1 MSEVEEVAKDAAQ
14 AAPAEVKDDSARQA
28 QEENKVAQEEYKAL
42 NFARR
47 RYRSQ
52 LSRFQKGHDFQA
64 KKLGEL
70 SKESSD
76 EDKKATAKHAY
87 QLLRLFCFTYNY
99 ITIPDKDADRQHI
112 PADFE
117 AEIKEVLTTQF
128 FS

>member
-1 MSEVEEVAKDAAQ
+1 MSEVEVAKDAAQ
-14 AAPAEVKDDSARQA
+14 AAPEEVKDDAARQA
-28 QEENKVAQEEYKAL
+28 QEEYKTL
-42 NFARR
+42 HFARR

-52 LSRFQKGHDFQA
+52 LIRFQRGQVFQA

-70 SKESSD
+70 SKESSED
-76 EDKKATAKHAY
+76 DKKATAKHAY

-117 AEIKEVLTTQF
+117 AEIKEVLT
-128 FS
+128 S